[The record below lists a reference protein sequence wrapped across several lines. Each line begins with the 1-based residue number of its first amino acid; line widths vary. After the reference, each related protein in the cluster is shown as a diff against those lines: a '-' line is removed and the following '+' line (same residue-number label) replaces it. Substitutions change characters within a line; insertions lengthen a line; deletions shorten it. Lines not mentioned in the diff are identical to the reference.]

1 MRFVRSALLLGACLL
16 VTAHQPGQAEEGH
29 EHHAAAPERYTRS
42 VARYQIPDVTLVDT
56 NGSRVPLRAELDRKG
71 PLLLQFMFT
80 TCATV
85 CPVLTGTFAAAR
97 ERLQDVHIVSISID
111 PEQDT
116 PARLREYAGRF
127 HAGRQWRFL
136 TGRLEDVV
144 AVQNAFDAYRGD
156 KMRHLPLTFL
166 RASPREPWVRLDGFL
181 SAAELDAEVRRLR
194 AP

>member
-1 MRFVRSALLLGACLL
+1 MRFSQSALLLTCLL
-16 VTAHQPGQAEEGH
+16 AISIPPGQAEEGH
-29 EHHAAAPERYTRS
+29 DHHAAAPERYTRS
-42 VARYQIPDVTLVDT
+42 VARYQVPDVTLVDT
-56 NGSRVPLRAELDRKG
+56 NGSRVPLRAELDREG
-71 PLLLQFMFT
+71 PLLLQFLFS

-85 CPVLTGTFAAAR
+85 CPVLTGTLAAAQD
-97 ERLQDVHIVSISID
+97 RLPGVRMVSISID

-116 PARLREYAGRF
+116 PARLREYAARF

-144 AVQNAFDAYRGD
+144 AVQDAFDAYRGD

-166 RASPREPWVRLDGFL
+166 RASPHDPWVRLDGFL